1 MECELNVPSNLL
13 AEIRTTTAQSYRVLV
28 SMLYI
33 HNRHDHAQ
41 FHKTRLAL
49 PNDAVEVLGRQVN
62 DIRRADGGKER
73 G

>member
-1 MECELNVPSNLL
+1 MECELPVPFAISE
-13 AEIRTTTAQSYRVLV
+13 AIRTTKAQSYNISV
-28 SMLYI
+28 STLYF
-33 HNRHDHAQ
+33 HKRHDYAQ

-49 PNDAVEVLGRQVN
+49 PDDAVEVLGRQVD